1 MRLCRY
7 FVPVL
12 LLLPAGC
19 GKSNYAPVSGR
30 ITMNGKPLANAAVVF
45 SPIPDIGSSSA
56 GPGSGATTDADGRYT
71 LLITGTTTRGAV
83 IGKHKVQVTLI
94 DDRDSA
100 DDSPHKFKQL
110 PPKYSGKNTVLEFE
124 VQRGGSTSADFDL
137 NIK

>member
-83 IGKHKVQVTLI
+83 IGKHKVQ
-94 DDRDSA
+94 
-100 DDSPHKFKQL
+100 QL